1 MNLTPI
7 HYAVLRTIA
16 RYQLLGRAHGVTGGF
31 LVARLERTWPM
42 LPANLGRILAELS
55 DSEADP
61 RSGPLIYSQGKGE
74 RVRYLIAGTDDWKG
88 DQQTGGYAAL
98 AEARQKPLA
107 AREKDWIN
115 RKRWPSTAKEAG
127 LERTDGGLTR
137 ADVPPV
143 AIPTGSTKHG
153 LFGGRALGK
162 IRNSFARS
170 AELAELIATKKVKR
184 CRACERA
191 GRMPFVSVSE
201 FGRRKSGGLYSNC
214 RRCEAER
221 QRDRRR
227 KRKRK

>member
-16 RYQLLGRAHGVTGGF
+16 RYQLLGRAHGVSGAF

-74 RVRYLIAGTDDWKG
+74 RARYLIAGTDDWKG

-98 AEARQKPLA
+98 AEARQKPMA

-115 RKRWPSTAKEAG
+115 RKRWPATAKDAG
-127 LERTDGGLTR
+127 LERTDAGLTR
-137 ADVPPV
+137 DDAPPIAV
-143 AIPTGSTKHG
+143 PTGSTKE
-153 LFGGRALGK
+153 GRGHVDQVDRLG
-162 IRNSFARS
+162 RS
-170 AELAELIATKKVKR
+170 DELSELIATKKVKR
-184 CRACERA
+184 CQSCERA

-214 RRCEAER
+214 RRCEAVR
-221 QRDRRR
+221 QKERRR